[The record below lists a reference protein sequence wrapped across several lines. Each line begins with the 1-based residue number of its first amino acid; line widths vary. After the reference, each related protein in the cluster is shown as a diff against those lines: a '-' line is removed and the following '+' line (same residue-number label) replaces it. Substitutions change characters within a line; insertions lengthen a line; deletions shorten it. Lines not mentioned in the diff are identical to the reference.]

1 MSFFKKIEKG
11 LRDVKD
17 KIVDD
22 IIPNEFKSGA
32 KMKKTIRNLI
42 PNELADVAVKAA
54 PFVAMIPGGAPF
66 AAAMRGI
73 GRFDQRGSISDALKQ
88 AAGTYAFSKVATPFT
103 SQLPGLAG
111 NTYEGLSGVIQAG
124 KDLGSS
130 AYSGI
135 KSLGTGGK
143 NKAFDI
149 LGKGSV
155 GDMYPTD
162 YGYELG
168 SGGGGIKSLGSKIL
182 DYGKESLFGDDKKFQ
197 MGDIGRF
204 LGDPGKTIPLTMIA
218 SYIKEKFFPDEDQDS
233 FDAKFAEAMQKR
245 GENVEGYLRQYGP
258 FDPRRDPTKNP
269 YTQEEI
275 DQSARDKTIEY
286 RNFAADGGIMTL
298 PRENY
303 FLGSGKFVRTVNPN
317 PDFER
322 ASKVTPDDIMNVFKN
337 EGIFFKGRRLPKDL
351 EASYLANPEKPLF
364 VGMTRGSLD
373 NVGMSPR
380 ASKVSSD
387 DIMNVFKKKFDEGN
401 FFGRGGPRIALPMRQ
416 VSATFS
422 PKQALTAERAPDV
435 EKLGGRDLIRDFFER
450 KLSGMPAS
458 FRPKIK
464 NNEEIM
470 ELLTRGDRKGLDA
483 LMTSLLRDAN
493 FDREEAAMGGRMNYA
508 RGSEGIMMA
517 SNPDPMDERNQVLE
531 MMAMQEFGKPLRDLS
546 DDQIIEL
553 EEMFDDFVRSGQPL
567 PSDPTKPI
575 NPFAPK
581 PTGPALPDKQMAFMD
596 DDYEQ
601 EFMRLVGE
609 FMEEGFTQEEAI
621 EAARDELARL
631 GSKFMAD
638 GGRVN
643 YAMGG
648 DTPQE
653 NAMQAAGIEGLDIN
667 INPKGITEL
676 DMRETGGFIP
686 PVGVKEKEDD
696 IPAMLSNNEFVFTA
710 DAVRGMGDGD
720 VDKGAERMYSM
731 MKKLED
737 GGRV

>member
-1 MSFFKKIEKG
+1 MSFFKKIEKK
-11 LRDVKD
+11 LRGVKD

-22 IIPNEFKSGA
+22 IIPNELKSGA
-32 KMKKTIRNLI
+32 KAKESIRKLI
-42 PNELADVAVKAA
+42 PNELADIAVKAA
-54 PFVAMIPGGAPF
+54 PFVAPFNPGL

-88 AAGTYAFSKVATPFT
+88 GAMMYGGGKLVGMIPGTGNYFG
-103 SQLPGLAG
+103 QGL
-111 NTYEGLSGVIQAG
+111 EGAKALGSDTLSGIT
-124 KDLGSS
+124 
-130 AYSGI
+130 
-135 KSLGTGGK
+135 SLFQGGGK
-143 NKAFDI
+143 NAATDI
-149 LGKGSV
+149 LGKSNGPLYDLS
-155 GDMYPTD
+155 GMGT
-162 YGYELG
+162 GGGEIT
-168 SGGGGIKSLGSKIL
+168 GGGGIKSLGSKIL
-182 DYGKESLFGDDKKFQ
+182 DYGKEYAFGDDKKFQ

-233 FDAKFAEAMQKR
+233 YDAKFAEAMRKR

-269 YTQEEI
+269 YTQQER
-275 DQSARDKTIEY
+275 DQYAKDKTIEY
-286 RNFAADGGIMTL
+286 RNFAADGGLMSV

-303 FLGSGKFVRTVNPN
+303 FLGSKAVTYTVNPN
-317 PDFER
+317 PDFEK
-322 ASKVTPDDIMNVFKN
+322 ASAVTPDDILNVFKAKFDS
-337 EGIFFKGRRLPKDL
+337 GDFFKSR
-351 EASYLANPEKPLF
+351 NPFKRKSVVNTFEPQNYTGNAPDPEDVIKIF
-364 VGMTRGSLD
+364 E
-373 NVGMSPR
+373 
-380 ASKVSSD
+380 SKMGNSS
-387 DIMNVFKKKFDEGN
+387 NPFLK
-401 FFGRGGPRIALPMRQ
+401 ALKR
-416 VSATFS
+416 FS
-422 PKQALTAERAPDV
+422 PD
-435 EKLGGRDLIRDFFER
+435 GGSR
-450 KLSGMPAS
+450 KISD
-458 FRPKIK
+458 K
-464 NNEEIM
+464 
-470 ELLTRGDRKGLDA
+470 KGLGK
-483 LMTSLLRDAN
+483 LMVSLLRDAN

-508 RGSEGIMMA
+508 SGSEGIMMA
-517 SNPDPMDERNQVLE
+517 SNPDPMDERDQVLE
-531 MMAMQEFGKPLRDLS
+531 MMAMQTFGKPLRDLS

-553 EEMFDDFVRSGQPL
+553 EEMFDDFISSGQPL

-581 PTGPALPDKQMAFMD
+581 PTGPALPDKQMASMD
-596 DDYEQ
+596 DDYVE
-601 EFMRLVGE
+601 EFMKLVDE
-609 FMEEGFTQEEAI
+609 FMMDGFSQEEAI

-643 YAMGG
+643 YAFGG
-648 DTPQE
+648 DTPEE

-710 DAVRGMGDGD
+710 DAVKGMGDGD

-731 MKKLED
+731 MKKLEN